1 MNPLK
6 AKLNQAVNYIIFC
19 KKLVMFATITH
30 YFSLVKVRIMSIL
43 ERLTQRVDELLNRL
57 DELHKEIEALRLENS
72 ALVSER
78 SEKDRQINALYEE
91 LANRDRSY
99 ENLINKIDEAKK

>member
-1 MNPLK
+1 
-6 AKLNQAVNYIIFC
+6 
-19 KKLVMFATITH
+19 
-30 YFSLVKVRIMSIL
+30 MSIL

-57 DELHKEIEALRLENS
+57 NELHKEIETLRLENS
-72 ALVSER
+72 ALMSEQ

>member
-1 MNPLK
+1 
-6 AKLNQAVNYIIFC
+6 
-19 KKLVMFATITH
+19 
-30 YFSLVKVRIMSIL
+30 MSIL